1 MNLRGWVVLV
11 AVVMV
16 VGAVMWRPTGPTV
29 QVPTEV
35 GWVRTQGRLL
45 RLVEVYG
52 VPVAVAAVAL
62 WWLRS
67 AALAAAVGMVA
78 WGCVA
83 MWRAAREIRRSV
95 SMAASMAVLT
105 TVLAGQART
114 AHTVEEA
121 VGQAGTLV
129 SGPVAEAAAELGR
142 TVGSR
147 GIAAAAGT
155 FMREVDAPA
164 AEWLGM
170 ILVKASTGGGRWAD
184 AVRILRAETVQEA
197 EILRELRKQVAAK
210 MPTAMFM
217 LAAGAATVG
226 VSGWLY
232 PEVGAWI
239 AGPGDMIVLAASVI
253 AGLNAKRI
261 AGAATAFLRT

>member
-1 MNLRGWVVLV
+1 MNLRGWVVLA
-11 AVVMV
+11 AVVLV
-16 VGAVMWRPTGPTV
+16 VGAVMWRPPGPTA

-35 GWVRTQGRLL
+35 GRVRTQGRVR

-52 VPVAVAAVAL
+52 VPAAVVAVAL

-67 AALAAAVGMVA
+67 MELALAVGMVA
-78 WGCVA
+78 WGCAA

-95 SMAASMAVLT
+95 SMVASLAAFT
-105 TVLAGQART
+105 TVLASQART

-121 VGQAGTLV
+121 VGQAGRLV

-142 TVGSR
+142 TVGRR
-147 GIAAAAGT
+147 GIVAAAGR
-155 FMREVDAPA
+155 FVREVNAPA
-164 AEWLGM
+164 GAWLAM

-184 AVRILRAETVQEA
+184 AVRILRSETVQEA

-232 PEVGAWI
+232 PEVGVWI
-239 AGPGDMIVLAASVI
+239 TGPGDRIVLAASVI
-253 AGLNAKRI
+253 GSLNVKRM

>member
-1 MNLRGWVVLV
+1 MNLRGWVVLAAV
-11 AVVMV
+11 ALV
-16 VGAVMWRPTGPTV
+16 VGAVMWRPPGPTV
-29 QVPTEV
+29 QVPAEV
-35 GWVRTQGRLL
+35 GRVRTQGRLR

-52 VPVAVAAVAL
+52 VPAAAVAVAL

-67 AALAAAVGMVA
+67 VELALAVGMVA

-95 SMAASMAVLT
+95 SMAASMAVFT
-105 TVLAGQART
+105 TVLASQART

-142 TVGSR
+142 TVGRR
-147 GIAAAAGT
+147 GIVAAAGT
-155 FMREVDAPA
+155 FVREVDAPA
-164 AEWLGM
+164 GAWLGM
-170 ILVKASTGGGRWAD
+170 ILVKASTGGGRWSEG
-184 AVRILRAETVQEA
+184 VRVLRSETVQEA

-226 VSGWLY
+226 ASGWLY
-232 PEVGAWI
+232 PEVGVWI
-239 AGPGDMIVLAASVI
+239 AGPGDRIVLAASVI
-253 AGLNAKRI
+253 ASLNAKRI

>member
-1 MNLRGWVVLV
+1 MNLRGWVVLA
-11 AVVMV
+11 AVVLV
-16 VGAVMWRPTGPTV
+16 VGAVMWRPPGPTV
-29 QVPTEV
+29 QVPTGV
-35 GWVRTQGRLL
+35 GRVRTQGRL
-45 RLVEVYG
+45 RLLMEVYG
-52 VPVAVAAVAL
+52 VPAVVVAVAL

-67 AALAAAVGMVA
+67 MELALAAGIVA

-83 MWRAAREIRRSV
+83 MWLAAREIRRSV
-95 SMAASMAVLT
+95 SMAASMAVFT
-105 TVLAGQART
+105 TVLASQART

-121 VGQAGTLV
+121 VGQAGRLV

-142 TVGSR
+142 TVGRR
-147 GIAAAAGT
+147 GIVAAAGT
-155 FMREVDAPA
+155 FVREVNAPA
-164 AEWLGM
+164 GAWLGM
-170 ILVKASTGGGRWAD
+170 ILVKASTGGGRWSD
-184 AVRILRAETVQEA
+184 AVRVLRSETVQEA

-226 VSGWLY
+226 ASGWLY

-239 AGPGDMIVLAASVI
+239 AGPGDRIVLAASVI
-253 AGLNAKRI
+253 ASLNVKRM

>member
-1 MNLRGWVVLV
+1 
-11 AVVMV
+11 
-16 VGAVMWRPTGPTV
+16 
-29 QVPTEV
+29 
-35 GWVRTQGRLL
+35 
-45 RLVEVYG
+45 
-52 VPVAVAAVAL
+52 
-62 WWLRS
+62 
-67 AALAAAVGMVA
+67 
-78 WGCVA
+78 